1 MGSMRTPALQ
11 TLLLY
16 SSSLDT
22 NTDCSRIVCDSWLEI
37 KFCESQ
43 SGEESLSHAVQLRS
57 TWQALIEAKL
67 QGNKPTYKLF
77 EDINSCCSRDV
88 VLFSHGL
95 RLTHNCSF

>member
-37 KFCESQ
+37 KFCDSQ

-67 QGNKPTYKLF
+67 QGKGVR
-77 EDINSCCSRDV
+77 INYGRG
-88 VLFSHGL
+88 GL
-95 RLTHNCSF
+95 KIWAKFTPYI